1 MTKQKIV
8 AGILAGT
15 LTLAMFM
22 SPISAATLQEQLAES
37 NSKQAEAQL
46 QVQMTQSTI
55 AGIEE
60 QLVAINNEMSRIT
73 GVIDGLNQEIVVL
86 EGNIAKTQEELEIA
100 EVKKVEQENAMNE
113 RVRTM
118 YMYGNTSMLEFLFT
132 ANDFSDLVTKMDM
145 SRYIIESDKDAVLAL
160 EKTKK
165 SIEEKKQQIE
175 ADRLKT
181 VEKKGQQEAALTQQ
195 QQVKAQKD
203 ELLSH
208 NQALV
213 AEYQAIVA
221 AEASNAASIEA
232 QVQAMIAQQSASNSF
247 VGGGST
253 TGGSGTFAP
262 SEGGAYQWPLP
273 GYGPSASDDYFGTR
287 LHPIWGDY
295 RTHYGVDMSAP
306 GGTPLLAMGNG
317 RVISAGSNGGY
328 GNCVILDLGNGLQAM
343 YAHMST
349 IAVSVGETVN
359 KGDSVGGV
367 GSTGDSTGNHLH
379 FGVLVNGTFVDPL
392 GYF

>member
-160 EKTKK
+160 EKTKN